1 MKDYDTFTNEVF
13 SRINEY
19 NLKHKNIQKKKNVL
33 IISAVSCALLIVVG
47 GLAVLSVNRPE
58 YTSSDSSQ
66 KDSDKIAVKY
76 NSDEYNSDTPTQNR
90 ITASDNTVSA
100 ESNVSAFDTASIVFN
115 DPVSSSENSKNHN
128 SDSKITDTPSN
139 IVESGIIYM
148 LVPEEIPNCEFA
160 GDMYRPDE
168 YNGNI
173 ASALALKLNY
183 SNNRSQKFNVVMNNR
198 NKEVSFE
205 QIIDDV
211 NNTLND
217 IIDISMISKVKIKNG
232 RNENSNNE
240 YFTKNMYFAK
250 INAEQIIALADKGIY
265 LRYVGSGVGSVR
277 DMNWDTPEGINVF
290 CELNG
295 DMMIFKGDD
304 IICYPDLYVE

>member
-1 MKDYDTFTNEVF
+1 MDLNMKDYDTFANEVF

-19 NLKHKNIQKKKNVL
+19 NLKHKNIQKKKKVL
-33 IISAVSCALLIVVG
+33 ITSAVSCALLIVVG
-47 GLAVLSVNRPE
+47 GLAVLSVNR
-58 YTSSDSSQ
+58 
-66 KDSDKIAVKY
+66 
-76 NSDEYNSDTPTQNR
+76 
-90 ITASDNTVSA
+90 TASDNTVSA
-100 ESNVSAFDTASIVFN
+100 ESNVSAFDTVPIVFN

-139 IVESGIIYM
+139 IVESGIRIIYM

-160 GDMYRPDE
+160 GDMYRPDG

-173 ASALALKLNY
+173 GSALALKLKY
-183 SNNRSQKFNVVMNNR
+183 SNNKSQKFDVVMYNR

-205 QIIDDV
+205 QIIDNM

-250 INAEQIIALADKGIY
+250 INAEQIIALADKGIE
-265 LRYVGSGVGSVR
+265 LLYVGSGVGSVR

-295 DMMIFKGDD
+295 DMMIFEGDD
-304 IICYPDLYVE
+304 IVCYPDLYVE

>member
-1 MKDYDTFTNEVF
+1 MDLNMKDYDTFANEVF

-19 NLKHKNIQKKKNVL
+19 NLKHKNIQKKKKVL
-33 IISAVSCALLIVVG
+33 ITSAVSCALLIVVG
-47 GLAVLSVNRPE
+47 GLAVLSVNR
-58 YTSSDSSQ
+58 
-66 KDSDKIAVKY
+66 
-76 NSDEYNSDTPTQNR
+76 
-90 ITASDNTVSA
+90 TASDNTVSA
-100 ESNVSAFDTASIVFN
+100 ESNVSAFDTVPIVFN

-139 IVESGIIYM
+139 IVESGIRIIYM

-160 GDMYRPDE
+160 GDMYRPDG

-173 ASALALKLNY
+173 GSALALKLKY
-183 SNNRSQKFNVVMNNR
+183 SNNRSQKFDVVMYNR

-232 RNENSNNE
+232 RNENGNNE

-250 INAEQIIALADKGIY
+250 INAEQIIALADKGIE
-265 LRYVGSGVGSVR
+265 LLYVGSGVGSVR
-277 DMNWDTPEGINVF
+277 DMNWETPEGINVF

-295 DMMIFKGDD
+295 DMMIFEGDD
-304 IICYPDLYVE
+304 IVCYPDLYVE